1 MPETTVPATMPP
13 ETTLPET
20 TLPSTRLPEIT
31 QPTAPPIKTRIDA
44 AYADL
49 SGAEQ
54 RAADFM
60 LDHLAD
66 LAVYNAAEVARLS
79 GVSKATVSRLF
90 RRLGFASATEV
101 RDHARALRSQGVPV
115 GPAPDGR
122 DHGLAAHLQAELAN
136 LRRWA
141 DGLDPERLHA
151 VVDAL
156 VGADRVVVVGQ
167 RSSYPLA
174 LHLRQQLG
182 QVRDQVS
189 LAPQPG
195 QSLAEELAAL
205 GRRDVVVVIG
215 FRRRSQGFG
224 ALLHA
229 LAAHGVPVVLI
240 ADGSARRYV
249 ELVDHWLECPTD
261 AAGPLDAYATAMSL
275 VTLLAT
281 AVLGAQPRRGRER
294 VAAVSGWY
302 DALDEL
308 ET

>member
-1 MPETTVPATMPP
+1 MSAELAVPATP
-13 ETTLPET
+13 L
-20 TLPSTRLPEIT
+20 
-31 QPTAPPIKTRIDA
+31 PIKTRIDA

-49 SGAEQ
+49 AAAEQ

-115 GPAPDGR
+115 GPVPGGV
-122 DHGLAAHLQAELAN
+122 DHGLTAHLQAELAN

-141 DGLDPERLHA
+141 DGVDAERLHG
-151 VVDAL
+151 VVQVLA
-156 VGADRVVVVGQ
+156 GATRVVVLGQ
-167 RSSYPLA
+167 RNSYPLA
-174 LHLRQQLG
+174 LHLRQQLA
-182 QVRDQVS
+182 QVRDRVGV
-189 LAPQPG
+189 APQPG
-195 QSLAEELAAL
+195 QTLAEELAGL
-205 GRRDVVVVIG
+205 DRHDVVVVLG
-215 FRRRSQGFG
+215 FRRRRRGFG
-224 ALLHA
+224 ATLQA
-229 LAAHGVPVVLI
+229 LAAHDVPVLLI

-261 AAGPLDAYATAMSL
+261 AAGPLDSYATATSL
-275 VTLLAT
+275 ITLLAS

-294 VAAVSGWY
+294 VAAISGWY
-302 DALDEL
+302 DDLDEL